1 MKRKKTKAK
10 RAFTPPQAK
19 TQPPRP
25 PIRTVAKAE
34 TFAGPL
40 PPPVVLEK
48 YNQIVPGAAD
58 RIIAMAENQSQHRRE
73 LESTVIGSEIANSRL
88 GLHYGLIIGLTAIIG
103 GVICIM
109 AGHETGGSIIGGA
122 GLSGLVG
129 VFVYGSRQRR
139 KEREKRFDLVKKP
152 NQQ

>member
-1 MKRKKTKAK
+1 
-10 RAFTPPQAK
+10 
-19 TQPPRP
+19 
-25 PIRTVAKAE
+25 
-34 TFAGPL
+34 
-40 PPPVVLEK
+40 
-48 YNQIVPGAAD
+48 
-58 RIIAMAENQSQHRRE
+58 
-73 LESTVIGSEIANSRL
+73 
-88 GLHYGLIIGLTAIIG
+88 
-103 GVICIM
+103 M